1 MDGEYIAFANIVGT
15 YESFDGHT
23 LQSSPHDEAHNRA
36 GGEPVDP
43 GDVVSQDLQLGDGG
57 VGQRRTPIPMDN
69 VDNSLPTRSNYETP
83 VSHNP
88 DYEPAQRDYAQIED
102 HDAAQDLHPVGDAGT
117 NGATVYSELTPS
129 SSTST
134 TA

>member
-57 VGQRRTPIPMDN
+57 VDLRGTRIPMDN
-69 VDNSLPTRSNYETP
+69 VDDYSLPTLSTYDTP
-83 VSHNP
+83 VSQNL
-88 DYEPAQRDYAQIED
+88 DYEPAQRDYAEIED
-102 HDAAQDLHPVGDAGT
+102 YDEA
-117 NGATVYSELTPS
+117 
-129 SSTST
+129 
-134 TA
+134 